1 MKGPSGSK
9 AGIFGG
15 DNMVLDKISKHK
27 KVKAAKAKAKPAKM
41 VAITETKAAKASTLA
56 MKSEP
61 YNDKLVNLSSHLVC
75 KGECIG
81 DINIGNYITSNIP
94 YELVG
99 QPFPFSLQ
107 FNSSLIVGLIQ
118 KPLHQD

>member
-41 VAITETKAAKASTLA
+41 VAITETKAAEGSTFA
-56 MKSEP
+56 MKGEP
-61 YNDKLVNLSSHLVC
+61 YNDKLVNLSRRM
-75 KGECIG
+75 
-81 DINIGNYITSNIP
+81 YW
-94 YELVG
+94 
-99 QPFPFSLQ
+99 
-107 FNSSLIVGLIQ
+107 
-118 KPLHQD
+118 